1 MQHRLAMRA
10 HLKPEGKFSKSCQ
23 SCLSVYELMPIE
35 ISKDETIEPNS
46 EVGAQE
52 PVLSLGHQL
61 LVAVRQFHIHLAK
74 LNVVEL
80 TLINWNNELVHFI
93 DSLISLIFKEE
104 AGSTL

>member
-1 MQHRLAMRA
+1 MRA
-10 HLKPEGKFSKSCQ
+10 HLKPEGKLSKSCQ

-61 LVAVRQFHIHLAK
+61 LIAVRQFHIHLAK

-93 DSLISLIFKEE
+93 DSLVSLIFKEE